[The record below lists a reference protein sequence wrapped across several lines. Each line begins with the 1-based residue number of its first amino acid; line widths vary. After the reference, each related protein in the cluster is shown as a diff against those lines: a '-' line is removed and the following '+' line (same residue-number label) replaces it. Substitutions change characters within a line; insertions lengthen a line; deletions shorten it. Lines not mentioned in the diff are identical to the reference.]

1 MLTKKKKFWLIGT
14 IFSFIGVILVR
25 VVAQKGE
32 LADYK
37 DIILIA
43 GISIALLGLMIIT
56 FAYRYK
62 IDKNKPDES

>member
-1 MLTKKKKFWLIGT
+1 MVAKKKKFWLIGT
-14 IFSFIGVILVR
+14 IFSFVGVILVR
-25 VVAQKGE
+25 VVAQKDE

-43 GISIALLGLMIIT
+43 GISIALLGLMVIT

-62 IDKNKPDES
+62 IDKKKPDET